1 MSGGSNM
8 KKISLYW
15 AIALIFLIFV
25 LPVLSKGSGQIDS
38 ADYSRKIIVYKKWF
52 NQQKKQE
59 TLLYLTGAIKIK
71 HLKLIN
77 STSVYLTPQAED
89 FLKNKK
95 EILRVDQDIEIR
107 AHGIK
112 DKKKKT
118 QPPETLSWGI
128 ARIFADLAWSSTKGA
143 GIKLAILDTG
153 IDLDHP
159 DLQNNIKGN
168 INFIK
173 PKKTGD
179 DDNGHGT
186 HVAGIA
192 AAVDNEIGVIGT
204 GPEIYLYAVKVLDK
218 KGNGWLSDLIEALN
232 WCVENRIQVI
242 NMSFGSTTDNPS
254 FHEAIINAYNAGILM
269 ISSAGN
275 NGSSGGTIEFPAR
288 YPEVIAVS
296 AVDQFNRFASF
307 SSFGPEIELIAP
319 GLNILSTYR
328 NGSYALMEGTSMASP
343 FVSGTAAL
351 LMTTPIQTRYDLDH
365 NNRWDPVEVR
375 LKLKETAENL
385 GLPAAQ
391 QGGGLVRAD
400 SVIY

>member
-1 MSGGSNM
+1 M
-8 KKISLYW
+8 KKNHLFW
-15 AIALIFLIFV
+15 GTALIIFFLIFP
-25 LPVLSKGSGQIDS
+25 LFSKNNGQIDS

-59 TLLYLTGAIKIK
+59 TLLNLSGAIKIK

-77 STSVYLTPQAED
+77 STSVYITSQAED
-89 FLKNKK
+89 FLKNQK

-107 AHGIK
+107 AHRIK
-112 DKKKKT
+112 DKKKKP

-128 ARIFADLAWSSTKGA
+128 ERIFADLAWPSTKGA

-192 AAVDNEIGVIGT
+192 AAVDNDIGVIGT
-204 GPEIYLYAVKVLDK
+204 GPEISLYAGKVLDK

-232 WCVENRIQVI
+232 WCVENRIEVI

-254 FHEAIINAYNAGILM
+254 FHEAIINAYSAGILM
-269 ISSAGN
+269 VSSAGN
-275 NGSSGGTIEFPAR
+275 NGSSGGTIEFPAK

-296 AVDQFNRFASF
+296 AVDQFNQCASF

-319 GLNILSTYR
+319 GVNILSTYR
-328 NGSYALMEGTSMASP
+328 NGSYAFMEGTSMASP

-351 LMTTPIQTRYDLDH
+351 LMTSPIQSSYDLDH
-365 NNRWDPVEVR
+365 DNRWDPVEVR

-385 GLPAAQ
+385 GLPAIR
-391 QGGGLVRAD
+391 QGEGLIRAD
-400 SVIY
+400 QVVY